1 MVIVNTEKVIEAI
14 KGDKNAFVELI
25 EERKAD
31 IFRLSYVYLKDNNDS
46 LDLVSE
52 TVSKAYSSIKKLNT
66 PEFFNT
72 WITKITMNC
81 CLNFLKK
88 KKRISENELQL
99 MESEQ
104 IYQLADDG
112 EDILDTLELNIDLQE
127 AIDRLDF
134 NLKTIIILKY
144 FQDFTINQIS
154 EILSSPSGTVK
165 SHLNKALGILR
176 RELANLK
183 AVVKE

>member
-1 MVIVNTEKVIEAI
+1 
-14 KGDKNAFVELI
+14 
-25 EERKAD
+25 
-31 IFRLSYVYLKDNNDS
+31 
-46 LDLVSE
+46 
-52 TVSKAYSSIKKLNT
+52 
-66 PEFFNT
+66 
-72 WITKITMNC
+72 
-81 CLNFLKK
+81 
-88 KKRISENELQL
+88 